1 LLLFSLW
8 LLAVTPLATPAQ
20 AGEPAATQPAAK
32 AFELLDGDR
41 VVFLGGTFFER
52 EAKWGYIETALT
64 SRFPDR
70 NVTFRNL
77 GYAGDTVRCEA
88 RTVCE
93 GWANFGPPQ
102 EGFDRL
108 KTLIGEIK
116 PTVVFVAYGM
126 GESFEGEKALPQFV
140 ADYDKLLDM
149 LTEASGGK
157 PRFVLIG
164 PNYHEDL
171 GRPLPEPKEHNRLL
185 KLYSQAVWKIA
196 VDRGGR
202 YIDLSGKIGS
212 RLDRQVGVG
221 DWAGHLTDDGI
232 QLTQIGY
239 IKTSEVIEDE
249 LGYARR
255 SWDVDVNAVHGTGKA
270 QGADLAILKSGGG
283 GVKFRLTDRLL
294 PFAAPAGIVDTKYF
308 ANGAPGLDG
317 HIQIT
322 GLAAGHYV
330 LEANDKKVFGTLTV
344 DSEQLAKGIDPLPF
358 GQYMPDTE
366 QADQLRQLIVAKNA
380 DYFNNWRHE
389 NDTYILGY
397 RKHEQGKNAV
407 EFPEWV
413 KLAEEKDKEIA
424 RLRVPQPVTYTLE
437 REEKAGK

>member
-1 LLLFSLW
+1 LFVLAVVP
-8 LLAVTPLATPAQ
+8 LLAKPAR

-32 AFELLDGDR
+32 PFELLDGDR
-41 VVFLGGTFFER
+41 VVFVGGTFFER

-108 KTLIGEIK
+108 KILIGEIK

-140 ADYDKLLDM
+140 ADYNKLLDM

-164 PNYHEDL
+164 PNCHEDL
-171 GRPLPEPKEHNRLL
+171 GRPLPEPGEHNRLVR
-185 KLYSQAVWKIA
+185 LYSDAIAKIA
-196 VDRGGR
+196 VERAER
-202 YIDLSGKIGS
+202 FVDLFALTSAHEIALREPG
-212 RLDRQVGVG
+212 
-221 DWAGHLTDDGI
+221 LTDDGI
-232 QLTQIGY
+232 QLTPHGY
-239 IKTSEVIEDE
+239 WTIASYLEKA
-249 LGYARR
+249 LGWPRWQ
-255 SWDVDVNAVHGTGKA
+255 WDIQLDDTGKLVHA
-270 QGADLAILKSGGG
+270 EGAVVRDIKATNPGLSFTAVSAALPRPQNPRPSTLAASGVHRLHIDGLPPGNYVLSGDRKKIFEAPAESWNTYSNFSGG
-283 GVKFRLTDRLL
+283 
-294 PFAAPAGIVDTKYF
+294 P
-308 ANGAPGLDG
+308 DG
-317 HIQIT
+317 
-322 GLAAGHYV
+322 
-330 LEANDKKVFGTLTV
+330 
-344 DSEQLAKGIDPLPF
+344 EQV
-358 GQYMPDTE
+358 E
-366 QADQLRQLIVAKNA
+366 HLRQLIVAKNA
-380 DYFNNWRHE
+380 DYFNYWRHE

-407 EFPEWV
+407 EFLEWV
-413 KLAEEKDKEIA
+413 KQTEEKDKEIA
-424 RLRVPQPVTYTLE
+424 KLRVPQPVTYTLE
-437 REEKAGK
+437 RVEKAGK

>member
-1 LLLFSLW
+1 LRLLLFSLC
-8 LLAVTPLATPAQ
+8 LLAVAPLLASPAR

-32 AFELLDGDR
+32 PFELLDGDR

-116 PTVVFVAYGM
+116 PTVVFIAYGM

-140 ADYDKLLDM
+140 ADYNKLLDM

-171 GRPLPEPKEHNRLL
+171 GRPLPDPAEHNRLL
-185 KLYSQAVWKIA
+185 TLYSDAIGKIA
-196 VDRGGR
+196 EARGER
-202 YIDLSGKIGS
+202 FFDLFAFTSSHQIAL
-212 RLDRQVGVG
+212 REP
-221 DWAGHLTDDGI
+221 ALTDDGI
-232 QLTQIGY
+232 QLTLHGY
-239 IKTSEVIEDE
+239 WTVASYLEKA
-249 LGYARR
+249 LGWPRWQ
-255 SWDVDVNAVHGTGKA
+255 WDVQLDDTGK
-270 QGADLAILKSGGG
+270 LARAE
-283 GVKFRLTDRLL
+283 GVAVRDIKATHPGLSFTAVSTALPEPQNPRLGTLAVCGVHHL
-294 PFAAPAGIVDTKYF
+294 HINGLPAGNYAFSGDGKKIAEDPADFWATY
-308 ANGAPGLDG
+308 ANF
-317 HIQIT
+317 
-322 GLAAGHYV
+322 
-330 LEANDKKVFGTLTV
+330 FG
-344 DSEQLAKGIDPLPF
+344 G
-358 GQYMPDTE
+358 PD
-366 QADQLRQLIVAKNA
+366 ADRVEQLRQLIVAKNA
-380 DYFNNWRHE
+380 DYFNYWRHE

-413 KLAEEKDKEIA
+413 KLTEEKDKEIA
-424 RLRVPQPVTYTLE
+424 KLRVPQPVAYALE
-437 REEKAGK
+437 REEKARK